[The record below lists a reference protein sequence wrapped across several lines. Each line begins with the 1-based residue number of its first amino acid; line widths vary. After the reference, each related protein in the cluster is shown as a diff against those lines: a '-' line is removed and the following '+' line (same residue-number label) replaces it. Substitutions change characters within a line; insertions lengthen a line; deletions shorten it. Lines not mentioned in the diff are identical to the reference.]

1 MGEWELYRI
10 PAPDVEETAFL
21 WSWRYRKPDGSVV
34 STPETFRFF
43 LDCVAHA
50 RLNGYAG
57 GPLRTRREPPS
68 IARLPLTSAS
78 MRQAIGKVDSGAGR
92 PNAA

>member
-10 PAPDVEETAFL
+10 PSPDLEETAFL

-50 RLNGYAG
+50 RLHGYAG
-57 GPLRTRREPPS
+57 GPLRTRRDPTYVVQR
-68 IARLPLTSAS
+68 ALPAAT
-78 MRQAIGKVDSGAGR
+78 MRPIGKTESAGR